1 LYKIGIIGLG
11 YVGLP
16 LAIAFNK
23 HYAVT
28 GFDINHNRVEQL
40 QCGNDVTNEV
50 SLDELK
56 SAHNINFTS
65 KIADL
70 VSCNIYIVTVPTPV
84 LDDNTPDLKPIS
96 EASKRIGEILKV
108 NDLII
113 FESTVYPGTT
123 EEVCVPILEE
133 ASGKKLNLDF
143 YVGYSPERINPGDKE
158 RSISDIVKLTSGSTP
173 EIANKVDQLYKKII
187 GAGTFLCSCI
197 KVAEAAK
204 VIENTQRDINIAF
217 ANECSQIFDR
227 IGIDTNEVIQA
238 AGTKWNFNKFTPGLV
253 GGHCISVDPYYLQ
266 FKAQKLGYE
275 PRLLSAARQINDGVA
290 HYAVSKFITYM
301 IGKDIAVDG
310 SSVLVLGAT
319 FKGNCP
325 DTRNTQVSG
334 IVYELTNK
342 RVIVDLVDPLANPE
356 DFFNEYGYQLL
367 SDIPARKYDGII
379 VAVEHDYF
387 KEMSREQ
394 IMKLCKA
401 NNVISDLKS
410 IWPKDWSD
418 HRL

>member
-1 LYKIGIIGLG
+1 MNKIGIIGLG

-28 GFDINHNRVEQL
+28 GFDINCNRVEQL
-40 QCGNDVTNEV
+40 QCGNDVTHEV
-50 SLDELK
+50 SMDELK

-65 KIADL
+65 DISDL

-96 EASKRIGEILKV
+96 EASERIGEILKV

-143 YVGYSPERINPGDKE
+143 YVGYSPERINPGDKD
-158 RSISDIVKLTSGSTP
+158 RSISDIVKLTSGSTL
-173 EIANKVDQLYKKII
+173 ETANKVDQLYKLII
-187 GAGTFLCSCI
+187 GSGTFQCSSI

-227 IGIDTNEVIQA
+227 IGIDTNEVMQA

-266 FKAQKLGYE
+266 YKAQKLGYE
-275 PRLLSAARQINDGVA
+275 PRLLSAARQINDGMA
-290 HYAVSKFITYM
+290 HYAVSKFIDNM
-301 IGKDIAVDG
+301 IDKNIDVDG

-325 DTRNTQVSG
+325 DTRNTKVSG
-334 IVYELTNK
+334 IIDELTNK
-342 RVIVDLVDPLANPE
+342 GVHVNLVDPWASPE

-367 SDIPARKYDGII
+367 SEIPSRQYDGII